1 MAIRYGRGDVKQTTT
16 GFRDP
21 RHHICQKQIP
31 IPEHDHKYVT
41 TRDPSKFYSFQA
53 PANKIVNKAFYENAN
68 CVVVLS
74 EICKEVLFKEYKER

>member
-31 IPEHDHKYVT
+31 IPIPEMMLILEI
-41 TRDPSKFYSFQA
+41 SK
-53 PANKIVNKAFYENAN
+53 IHM
-68 CVVVLS
+68 
-74 EICKEVLFKEYKER
+74 I